1 MDATIVKLS
10 FQGPVHFGAGRLTDG
25 AYTCD
30 AATLFSALYIE
41 ALRMGEAER
50 LLAAAKRG
58 DFALSDAFPF
68 VGTTFYLPKPMV
80 APGTFVQKADA
91 KGGDSRER
99 KANKRL
105 GYVPAAKYAD
115 YMAGR
120 FDAVAELER
129 FKPGVGSLRAKV
141 NLERLNGP
149 DAEPYFVGGFSFAKN
164 AGLYFLVQGS
174 YDCRPI
180 LEQLSYSGIGGKRSS
195 GYGRFTYT
203 VASAKELG
211 CNLNLGASPRGS
223 AGGSAGAAGGSGAS
237 VLLSTAAPT
246 QAELGDELLA
256 GARYRLVRKGG
267 FVQSATH
274 SDKPQ
279 KKRDLYLFAAGS
291 MFARRFEGDVFDVNA
306 TPGAHPVY
314 RYARAF
320 WMGV

>member
-41 ALRMGEAER
+41 AIRMGEAEG
-50 LLAAAKRG
+50 LLAAARRG
-58 DFALSDAFPF
+58 DLALSDAFPF
-68 VGTTFYLPKPMV
+68 VGSTFYLPKPMT
-80 APGTFVQKADA
+80 APGTFEQKAGA
-91 KGGDSRER
+91 KPGDSRER
-99 KANKRL
+99 KANKKL

-120 FDAVAELER
+120 FDAVAELAR
-129 FKPGVGSLRAKV
+129 FKPGVSSLQAKV

-149 DAEPYFVGGFSFAKN
+149 DAEPYYVGGFSFAPN

-180 LEQLSYSGIGGKRSS
+180 LEQLSYSGIGGRRSS
-195 GYGRFTYT
+195 GYGRFTYA
-203 VASAKELG
+203 VAPAKELG
-211 CNLNLGASPRGS
+211 CSLSLGAA
-223 AGGSAGAAGGSGAS
+223 AGGSAGAAGGSGTS

-246 QAELGDELLA
+246 EAELGDGLLA

-267 FVQSATH
+267 FIQSATH
-274 SDKPQ
+274 SDSPQ

-291 MFARRFEGDVFDVNA
+291 TFVRRFEGGVFDVNA
-306 TPGAHPVY
+306 TAGAHPVY